1 MKLSVLDPSPMSS
14 GQTAQEA
21 LEESAALARE
31 AEKLGFTRYWMTEHH
46 DLPGLAC
53 SAPEVMLGYIGAHTK
68 TIRLGTGAVLLPFY
82 KPFKVAEVHNTLATL
97 FPGRIDVGIGRAPGG
112 SAEVTNA
119 LSDNFLEKVW
129 QLPELITELE
139 GYLMSS
145 GSRESGEEAKISAA
159 PLPETPPELWLLGT
173 SKKSALL
180 AAEKSLPYA
189 FAHFM
194 SDQDIEEV
202 IGQYVDNFVSGEQN
216 RKPEVLVAV
225 SAVCAETDERAHEVA
240 LSSLIWSLQK
250 EKGEGGRGVPSI
262 GEALAYPLN
271 NSEKDKLEKIK
282 QKMIIGSPD
291 TAGKKLQAIQSASR
305 ADEIMVMTT
314 AFSQEDR
321 RESYRLIAE
330 KLFK

>member
-1 MKLSVLDPSPMSS
+1 MKLSVLDSSPMSS
-14 GQTAQEA
+14 GQTSQEA

-53 SAPEVMLGYIGAHTK
+53 SAPEVMLSYIGAHTK

-97 FPGRIDVGIGRAPGG
+97 FPGRIDVGIGRTPGG

-129 QLPELITELE
+129 QLPELIKELE

-145 GSRESGEEAKISAA
+145 GSWQRGEEAKISAA
-159 PLPETPPELWLLGT
+159 PLPETAPELWLLGT

-194 SDQDIEEV
+194 SDQDMEEV
-202 IGQYVDNFVSGEQN
+202 ISQYVDNFVSGEQN

-225 SAVCAETDERAHEVA
+225 SAVCAETDKRAHEVA

-250 EKGEGGRGVPSI
+250 EKGEGARGVPSI
-262 GEALAYPLN
+262 GEASAYPLN
-271 NSEKDKLEKIK
+271 NSEKDKLEKMK

-291 TAGKKLQAIQSASR
+291 TAGRELQAIQSASR

-321 RESYRLIAE
+321 RESYRLIAK